1 MTEEDIV
8 RLTEI
13 KIKRISKFDLDK
25 AQQKIEALEGEIDE
39 VIHHLNNL
47 VDFAIDYFK
56 GLKKK
61 FGEGR
66 ERKTEIQRFEDIEA
80 AKVVIRNTKLYVNR
94 KEGFIG
100 TGLKKSEHVLTCSD
114 IDDIICF
121 TENGIMKVVKVD
133 SKVFIGKKIIHVAIF
148 KKKDKRTIY
157 NLIYQN
163 GKGGNAYMKRFPV
176 TSITRN
182 RDYSMSKGKPG
193 TRVLY
198 FSANPNGEAEIVN
211 VQLRQKGKLKKLKFD
226 VDLAEMDIKSKA
238 VKGNLVSKHP
248 IKRIELKEKGV
259 STLKPRKIWFDET
272 VKRLNTEERGVF
284 LGNFK
289 GDDRLLLVTQDGVV
303 KTLTPEITHRF
314 DDQYTIL
321 KKWNPEIPI
330 SAVYWEGGKER
341 YYIKRFLVENPGKEE
356 KFISDHKDSFL
367 ELVSTAVTPR
377 IELVFKKKKGKDRKD
392 NEEINLKEFIS
403 VKGINALG
411 NRLTTEEVLEINFL
425 EPLEPEATEN
435 PDDLENDEDK
445 DQNSDQPELF

>member
-1 MTEEDIV
+1 
-8 RLTEI
+8 
-13 KIKRISKFDLDK
+13 
-25 AQQKIEALEGEIDE
+25 
-39 VIHHLNNL
+39 
-47 VDFAIDYFK
+47 
-56 GLKKK
+56 
-61 FGEGR
+61 
-66 ERKTEIQRFEDIEA
+66 
-80 AKVVIRNTKLYVNR
+80 
-94 KEGFIG
+94 
-100 TGLKKSEHVLTCSD
+100 
-114 IDDIICF
+114 
-121 TENGIMKVVKVD
+121 
-133 SKVFIGKKIIHVAIF
+133 
-148 KKKDKRTIY
+148 
-157 NLIYQN
+157 
-163 GKGGNAYMKRFPV
+163 
-176 TSITRN
+176 
-182 RDYSMSKGKPG
+182 
-193 TRVLY
+193 
-198 FSANPNGEAEIVN
+198 
-211 VQLRQKGKLKKLKFD
+211 
-226 VDLAEMDIKSKA
+226 
-238 VKGNLVSKHP
+238 
-248 IKRIELKEKGV
+248 
-259 STLKPRKIWFDET
+259 
-272 VKRLNTEERGVF
+272 
-284 LGNFK
+284 
-289 GDDRLLLVTQDGVV
+289 LLLVTQDGVV